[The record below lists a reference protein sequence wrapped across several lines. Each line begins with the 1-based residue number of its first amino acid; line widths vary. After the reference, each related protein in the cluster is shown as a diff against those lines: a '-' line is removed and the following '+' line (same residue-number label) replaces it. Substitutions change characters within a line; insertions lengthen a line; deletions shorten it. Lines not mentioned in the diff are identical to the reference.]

1 MGKFISWI
9 AAQLADGLE
18 KSTVG
23 AISMFIII
31 TCIVYLVVVEGGTA
45 TVDSL
50 LTTAMIVAAT
60 LMGVNSVTE
69 IFKKTDNRTLNINE
83 TISTNTTTSNT
94 STNNNTNTSTSTTT
108 KTIHEDINVVD
119 DNDSK
124 NGNCNNSNNNNNNN
138 DGGGGGGN
146 TRFR

>member
-9 AAQLADGLE
+9 ATQLADGLE

-23 AISMFIII
+23 AISMFSVIA
-31 TCIVYLVVVEGGTA
+31 CIVYLVIVEGGTP

-69 IFKKTDNRTLNINE
+69 IFKKSDNRTLNINE
-83 TISTNTTTSNT
+83 TINTTTSNT
-94 STNNNTNTSTSTTT
+94 TSSNCTETSTTN
-108 KTIHEDINVVD
+108 KTIHEDINVSD
-119 DNDSK
+119 GNSK
-124 NGNCNNSNNNNNNN
+124 PQENNGG
-138 DGGGGGGN
+138 DGN
-146 TRFR
+146 RFRQ